1 MISILIL
8 TFRVPHEQVKP
19 GEQDDET
26 QRHHQQLQ
34 LPSAGAE
41 HPGIVE
47 DWAGE
52 GGDQVGLAL
61 TLDSCSILS
70 SRGDTEEENVLV
82 MHRPIENL
90 KGHTIDTVVIHRVLC
105 FHCSMQ
111 VCLFMFWG
119 YHA

>member
-1 MISILIL
+1 MGIIEIVPFQNSEDLMISALIL

-52 GGDQVGLAL
+52 WMERSGWAYSYTGLL
-61 TLDSCSILS
+61 QHPFFW
-70 SRGDTEEENVLV
+70 RRERKRE
-82 MHRPIENL
+82 
-90 KGHTIDTVVIHRVLC
+90 VINAQDHGRI
-105 FHCSMQ
+105 
-111 VCLFMFWG
+111 
-119 YHA
+119 

>member
-1 MISILIL
+1 MIGVLIL

-34 LPSAGAE
+34 LPSAEAE

-52 GGDQVGLAL
+52 GGDGAIR
-61 TLDSCSILS
+61 LDL
-70 SRGDTEEENVLV
+70 L
-82 MHRPIENL
+82 
-90 KGHTIDTVVIHRVLC
+90 
-105 FHCSMQ
+105 
-111 VCLFMFWG
+111 
-119 YHA
+119 